1 MTKPAVCKTA
11 AALLLGACLA
21 SNVYLNF
28 ALVKTKSLMGNCV
41 STENYNQLVRAETN
55 NAGRLARAL
64 QEDRAQ
70 LQQLTQLFASNQA
83 QWQQLSA
90 VTNLYEKTGEI
101 EAKLEALNAEDEGI
115 RNSEQKQAESTP
127 GMGLKLS
134 ALEKAVIKLS
144 LAVQEAQ
151 FASQITVM
159 TNSAASPATNG
170 ANATNPDGEQ

>member
-1 MTKPAVCKTA
+1 MTKPSVYKTA
-11 AALLLGACLA
+11 SAVLLVACLA

-127 GMGLKLS
+127 GMGIKLS
-134 ALEKAVIKLS
+134 ASPVDHLPAHSRHSCLGKA
-144 LAVQEAQ
+144 
-151 FASQITVM
+151 
-159 TNSAASPATNG
+159 
-170 ANATNPDGEQ
+170 PDNR

>member
-1 MTKPAVCKTA
+1 MTKPSVYKTA
-11 AALLLGACLA
+11 VALLLGACLA

-70 LQQLTQLFASNQA
+70 LQQLSQLFASNQA

-115 RNSEQKQAESTP
+115 RNSRAEAGGIHAGHGAQA
-127 GMGLKLS
+127 G
-134 ALEKAVIKLS
+134 ALEKAVIKLTWPSRKPNLHRRS
-144 LAVQEAQ
+144 L
-151 FASQITVM
+151 S
-159 TNSAASPATNG
+159 
-170 ANATNPDGEQ
+170 

>member
-1 MTKPAVCKTA
+1 
-11 AALLLGACLA
+11 
-21 SNVYLNF
+21 
-28 ALVKTKSLMGNCV
+28 
-41 STENYNQLVRAETN
+41 
-55 NAGRLARAL
+55 
-64 QEDRAQ
+64 

-151 FASQITVM
+151 FAAQITVM

>member
-1 MTKPAVCKTA
+1 M
-11 AALLLGACLA
+11 
-21 SNVYLNF
+21 
-28 ALVKTKSLMGNCV
+28 
-41 STENYNQLVRAETN
+41 
-55 NAGRLARAL
+55 
-64 QEDRAQ
+64 
-70 LQQLTQLFASNQA
+70 
-83 QWQQLSA
+83 
-90 VTNLYEKTGEI
+90 
-101 EAKLEALNAEDEGI
+101 EALNAEDEGI

-159 TNSAASPATNG
+159 TNSAASPATNA

>member
-1 MTKPAVCKTA
+1 MTKPSVYKTTV
-11 AALLLGACLA
+11 ALLLGACLA

-28 ALVKTKSLMGNCV
+28 ALVRTKSLMGNCV

-90 VTNLYEKTGEI
+90 VSNLYEKTGEI
-101 EAKLEALNAEDEGI
+101 EAKLEALRAAIDEGDA
-115 RNSEQKQAESTP
+115 SGVAE
-127 GMGLKLS
+127 GDVFQQVRE
-134 ALEKAVIKLS
+134 ALH
-144 LAVQEAQ
+144 LA
-151 FASQITVM
+151 
-159 TNSAASPATNG
+159 
-170 ANATNPDGEQ
+170 ANHS